1 MRKYRLDRPHIGWK
15 RHISRWTFL
24 QWWQLR
30 HHRIPQKKLPF
41 HRNAIVYYLNYHYL
55 CNRKSHG
62 VLRSPVARLLWEQ
75 EVARS
80 NRVTR
85 TIRTGKRLFLAVPV
99 RFCSLGKSKHLLL
112 SAREENNANSEHS
125 LAANRTL
132 WHIGR
137 ESGKRNCFLPEG
149 KGYGRRYRAVPRD
162 VEQRL

>member
-75 EVARS
+75 EVAGS
-80 NRVTR
+80 NPVTP
-85 TIRTGKRLFLAVPV
+85 TLYATGSESIDKRLFRAC
-99 RFCSLGKSKHLLL
+99 RFF
-112 SAREENNANSEHS
+112 ARHGHNLMCVS
-125 LAANRTL
+125 
-132 WHIGR
+132 
-137 ESGKRNCFLPEG
+137 P
-149 KGYGRRYRAVPRD
+149 
-162 VEQRL
+162 